1 MSGTLVVSVAVAPL
15 NAEPRASSEQVSQRL
30 SGHQL
35 DVLEV
40 RSPWFRVR
48 GGDGYA
54 GWTHTGY
61 VRSLSPRVAQARFPR
76 VREAIARSA
85 AELFEGTPYQWGG
98 ITPWGA
104 ECSGLVQSTFGLH
117 GVALPRD

>member
-1 MSGTLVVSVAVAPL
+1 MSGTLVVSAAVAPL

-48 GGDGYA
+48 GADGYA

-61 VRSLSPRVAQARFPR
+61 VRSLSPREAQARYRRGRVSLGCAVLEADGARRPLPLGAVLPDDAVVERGTALEPAEMGERFP
-76 VREAIARSA
+76 
-85 AELFEGTPYQWGG
+85 
-98 ITPWGA
+98 
-104 ECSGLVQSTFGLH
+104 
-117 GVALPRD
+117 